1 MHDFQHVCVLGLSIS
16 ISFFNSCFFLLTKN
30 THRVLYFYFVW
41 SVLSKKFFSF
51 YVFICNLFFR
61 FCFVFRLFSGQP
73 KVFGS
78 IYGWTKDLESTPSG
92 QDWVKRLR
100 SCLAGN
106 VCVKG
111 VFWFKG
117 VYSKHSLMPVLT
129 VLFQGKMSFCQIK
142 PIYKKYSLFYF
153 LVYGQ
158 KNVKNI
164 WALYLR
170 KYKIFW
176 HVLKNILY
184 GFYNKF
190 VRFQR
195 IWVYISNILKIYF
208 WQENIIHF

>member
-1 MHDFQHVCVLGLSIS
+1 MNRSKLSILAWFS
-16 ISFFNSCFFLLTKN
+16 TCLCTWFVYIYFVFQFMFFFVDEEHSSCSLFF
-30 THRVLYFYFVW
+30 FVW

-51 YVFICNLFFR
+51 YVFVCNLFFR

-78 IYGWTKDLESTPSG
+78 IYGWTKDLESTRSG

-106 VCVKG
+106 VCIKG

-142 PIYKKYSLFYF
+142 PI
-153 LVYGQ
+153 
-158 KNVKNI
+158 
-164 WALYLR
+164 
-170 KYKIFW
+170 
-176 HVLKNILY
+176 
-184 GFYNKF
+184 
-190 VRFQR
+190 
-195 IWVYISNILKIYF
+195 
-208 WQENIIHF
+208 

>member
-1 MHDFQHVCVLGLSIS
+1 MWFGSDNRNESIQIIDPCMIFNMFVYLVCLYLFRFSIHV
-16 ISFFNSCFFLLTKN
+16 FFLLTKN

-51 YVFICNLFFR
+51 YVFVCNLFFR

-142 PIYKKYSLFYF
+142 PI
-153 LVYGQ
+153 
-158 KNVKNI
+158 
-164 WALYLR
+164 
-170 KYKIFW
+170 
-176 HVLKNILY
+176 
-184 GFYNKF
+184 
-190 VRFQR
+190 
-195 IWVYISNILKIYF
+195 
-208 WQENIIHF
+208 

>member
-1 MHDFQHVCVLGLSIS
+1 MNRSKLSILAWFS
-16 ISFFNSCFFLLTKN
+16 TCLCTWFVYI
-30 THRVLYFYFVW
+30 YFVFQFMFFFVDEEHSSCSLFFFFW

-51 YVFICNLFFR
+51 YVFVCNLFFR

-78 IYGWTKDLESTPSG
+78 IYGWTKDLESTRSG

-129 VLFQGKMSFCQIK
+129 VLFQEKMSFCQIK
-142 PIYKKYSLFYF
+142 PI
-153 LVYGQ
+153 
-158 KNVKNI
+158 
-164 WALYLR
+164 
-170 KYKIFW
+170 
-176 HVLKNILY
+176 
-184 GFYNKF
+184 
-190 VRFQR
+190 
-195 IWVYISNILKIYF
+195 
-208 WQENIIHF
+208 